1 MRYIIGQENRCH
13 EAPVQVLWRPVTAMT
28 LPVFVKGIAIGF
40 VIAAPVGP
48 IGILCARRTL
58 THGRRA
64 GLASG
69 MGAATADAIYG
80 FIAAFGL
87 TVIADFITG
96 HQFWLRLLGG
106 VILTVLGVRAFL
118 AGTVKRCDLPRSA
131 RHYAGLYSSTFFLT
145 LTNPM
150 TIFSFAAVF
159 AGFGLAGAKGS
170 LLSSVV
176 LILGVFLGSALWW
189 LFLVAL
195 FSLYR
200 KRFHTHELAWVNRVS
215 GTIIGGSGV
224 VALLSLL

>member
-1 MRYIIGQENRCH
+1 M
-13 EAPVQVLWRPVTAMT
+13 M
-28 LPVFVKGIAIGF
+28 LPVFVKGIVLGF

-87 TVIADFITG
+87 TVIADFIAG

-106 VILTVLGVRAFL
+106 SALTVIGLRSFFSRPVQ
-118 AGTVKRCDLPRSA
+118 KNDLPRTA

-159 AGFGLAGAKGS
+159 AGFGLAGTKGS
-170 LLSSVV
+170 LQTAGI
-176 LILGVFLGSALWW
+176 LIAGVFLGSALWW
-189 LFLVAL
+189 LVLVGI
-195 FSLYR
+195 FSFYR
-200 KRFHTHELAWVNRVS
+200 KRFSSRELGWVNRVA
-215 GTIIGGSGV
+215 GVIIGGSGLL
-224 VALLSLL
+224 ALLSLL